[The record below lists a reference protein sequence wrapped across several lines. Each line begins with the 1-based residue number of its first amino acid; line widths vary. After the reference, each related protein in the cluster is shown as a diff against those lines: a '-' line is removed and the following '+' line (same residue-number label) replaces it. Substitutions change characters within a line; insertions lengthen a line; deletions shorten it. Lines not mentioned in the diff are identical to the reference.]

1 MVFVHQVPKRLHG
14 LRRCTVGF
22 PGDLLTNSVL
32 PPLAAELDQ
41 YVFQDTQLEGLSKDL
56 FSKSGEANLGSASV
70 SS

>member
-1 MVFVHQVPKRLHG
+1 MVG
-14 LRRCTVGF
+14 LSGA
-22 PGDLLTNSVL
+22 LLTDFVL

-56 FSKSGEANLGSASV
+56 FSKSGDADSGPASV